1 VTTQPGQPPDICAFV
16 LGKVAVC
23 ESGDV
28 LSPDVVTAIRAI
40 VADHEHVTRVWGD
53 KPHQFDHGCLTCCED
68 KEYGLPQGMNWCP
81 TMLALA
87 RIWRITEDYSPL
99 WDEQHRVIAGSVEQP
114 ARELT

>member
-1 VTTQPGQPPDICAFV
+1 MISQPPDICAFV

-28 LSPDVVTAIRAI
+28 LSPDVVTAMREI
-40 VADHEHVTRVWGD
+40 VADHEHVTKVWGD
-53 KPHQFDHGCLTCCED
+53 KPHQFDHGCLTCGED
-68 KEYGLPQGMNWCP
+68 REYGLPQGMNWCP

-99 WDEQHRVIAGSVEQP
+99 WDEQHRVIAGTVEQP